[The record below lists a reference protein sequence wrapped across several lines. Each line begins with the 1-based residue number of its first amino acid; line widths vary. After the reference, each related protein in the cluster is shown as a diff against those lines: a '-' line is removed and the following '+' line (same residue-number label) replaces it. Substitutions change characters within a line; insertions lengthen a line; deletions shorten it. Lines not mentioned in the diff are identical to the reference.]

1 MKMKKYFIALTLAM
15 LSVVAQP
22 AHAQSTF
29 TLQEGWNLVSSDV
42 IFSMNLQS
50 LVENGGG
57 MFLLNPKDKKYYGGS
72 GNFQTANMSIEGA
85 QSSLPHGDNV
95 TALGW
100 WVYTPKAM
108 TTSPDFVIQSDRLDY
123 YKGAYDLF
131 KGWNFVA
138 ITSLMKGKSI
148 GDVSG
153 TCKFTSAYHFERGQ
167 WNKQTD
173 ADLKEKFT
181 DDSLGHAMAVK
192 VENDC
197 AFNFNK
203 ASQKQNIPVLPN

>member
-1 MKMKKYFIALTLAM
+1 MKKYLIVLALAIF
-15 LSVVAQP
+15 VVMAQP
-22 AHAQSTF
+22 AKAESPF
-29 TLQEGWNLVSSDV
+29 TLNEGWNLVSSDV

-50 LVENGGG
+50 LVDNGGG
-57 MFLLNPKDKKYYGGS
+57 IFILNPKDKKYYGGS
-72 GNFQTANMSIEGA
+72 GNFQTANMSIEGS
-85 QSSLPHGDNV
+85 QSSMPHGDNV

-100 WVYTPKAM
+100 WVYTPKIM

-138 ITSLMKGKSI
+138 ITSLMKGKAI

-153 TCKFTSAYHFERGQ
+153 TCKLTTAYVFERGAWQ
-167 WNKQTD
+167 KQTD

-197 AFNFNK
+197 AFNFDK
-203 ASQKQNIPVLPN
+203 ASQKSSIPALPS